1 MARQPPAE
9 FLPAQPPANAQCHR
23 IDFTRSDPPLPEYK
37 DLRAVVID
45 NALTKEEC
53 DELLRLAEASTVPPH
68 KDRSAAAE
76 PTWERAMINLG
87 NGKQALAVDTRNCGR
102 IIYDAPALA
111 DKLLARL
118 RPFLQELGLEVIDRQ
133 PRVTGLA
140 GRNAVYRLTRLNE
153 RLRFLKYEGGE
164 YFRPHWDGK
173 YRTPDG
179 GETSYYTVHLYLNGE
194 GEQDRKELMREMK
207 RVEEQMDK
215 GEGQGAVVNLDPSGR
230 LLGGA
235 TSFLPRFEE
244 KERHL
249 RVFPRTGSVL
259 VFQQNDLL
267 HGGDP
272 VLRGVKYTMRTDI
285 MYRRD

>member
-1 MARQPPAE
+1 MARRTKAE
-9 FLPAQPPANAQCHR
+9 FLPAQPPADAQCHR
-23 IDFTRSDPPLPEYK
+23 IDFTQSDPPLPEYK
-37 DLRAVVID
+37 DLCAAVID
-45 NALTKEEC
+45 NAFTKEEC
-53 DELLRLAEASTVPPH
+53 DELLRLAEASTVPSTKPG
-68 KDRSAAAE
+68 DRTAAAAAAAE

-102 IIYDAPALA
+102 IIYDSPELA

-118 RPFLQELGLEVIDRQ
+118 RPFLQELGGIEVIDNQ

-164 YFRPHWDGK
+164 YFRPHWDGH

-179 GETSYYTVHLYLNGE
+179 RETSYYTVHLYLNGD
-194 GEQDRKELMREMK
+194 GEQDRAELTREMK
-207 RVEEQMDK
+207 RLEK
-215 GEGQGAVVNLDPSGR
+215 GEGVVNLDTKGS

-249 RVFPRTGSVL
+249 RIFPRTGSVL

-272 VLRGVKYTMRTDI
+272 VIRGVKYTMRTDI